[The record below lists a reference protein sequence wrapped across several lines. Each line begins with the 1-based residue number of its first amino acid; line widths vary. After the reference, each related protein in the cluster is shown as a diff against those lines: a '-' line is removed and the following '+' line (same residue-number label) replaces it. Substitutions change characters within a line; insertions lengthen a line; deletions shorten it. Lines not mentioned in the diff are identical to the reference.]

1 MAKEGPRKKVPKE
14 LAVINADN
22 CTGCE
27 SCLEVCPVDC
37 IELKKIDRGIVKGTQ
52 QWCEIDLE
60 RCVGCEVCVHIPR
73 KKSNPYELTVCPWDA
88 IEMVPTENV
97 AVVVAQI
104 GGPPEYI
111 QENWDRLVGSAQHL
125 AELRGGER
133 VSDLQPLR
141 ASDHR
146 RLLHVLDALP
156 RNLIRARLVLEHFD
170 AHPAV
175 VVDLLQCRED
185 RPEVDVAH
193 AGAEQVRIV
202 GVEVDQPLAAVADDV
217 GDRLGLRWSS
227 PSRRGAACNGASRPS
242 SPAGCRTRR

>member
-37 IELKKIDRGIVKGTQ
+37 IELKKIDRGIIKGTQ

-60 RCVGCEVCVHIPR
+60 RCVGCEVCVHIPQ
-73 KKSNPYELTVCPWDA
+73 KKTNPYELMVCPWDA

-125 AELRGGER
+125 AELRAAQC
-133 VSDLQPLR
+133 VTCCHS
-141 ASDHR
+141 
-146 RLLHVLDALP
+146 ALP
-156 RNLIRARLVLEHFD
+156 ARRCMYSMLCRAISSGLGSYLNTST
-170 AHPAV
+170 
-175 VVDLLQCRED
+175 LT
-185 RPEVDVAH
+185 
-193 AGAEQVRIV
+193 
-202 GVEVDQPLAAVADDV
+202 QP
-217 GDRLGLRWSS
+217 S
-227 PSRRGAACNGASRPS
+227 
-242 SPAGCRTRR
+242 